1 MSCRSVVDTHALD
14 HRTCIAL
21 IFQYR
26 KYKSQ
31 SQSQGAEQSNAD
43 EFRDFF
49 LEIDELLN
57 AAAKLDVHYY

>member
-31 SQSQGAEQSNAD
+31 SQGAVQSNAD

>member
-1 MSCRSVVDTHALD
+1 MSCRSVDTLNWD
-14 HRTCIAL
+14 HRTCIVL

-31 SQSQGAEQSNAD
+31 SQSQGPVQSNAD
-43 EFRDFF
+43 EFKDFF

-57 AAAKLDVHYY
+57 AAAKLYVHYY